1 MTFTQ
6 KQQEYL
12 NNANHRW
19 NIKSGATRSG
29 KTYLDVLAV
38 IPIRIRAVAGKEGLT
53 VILGNTKGTLQRNVI
68 EPLQAIYGATLVGD
82 IGVDNTARIFGEK
95 VYCLGADKVTQ
106 VDRLRAAALNMLTAM
121 RW

>member
-106 VDRLRAAALNMLTAM
+106 VDRLRGQQH
-121 RW
+121 

>member
-68 EPLQAIYGATLVGD
+68 EPLQAIYGATLVLSL
-82 IGVDNTARIFGEK
+82 IHISEPTRH
-95 VYCLGADKVTQ
+95 
-106 VDRLRAAALNMLTAM
+106 
-121 RW
+121 